1 MHQNLLPSKL
11 SPPRPPPFQL
21 PRAQLGE
28 RINDAG
34 DVRLIVLRAPAG
46 FGKTTAMLQYAARRQ
61 ATGAVIRWLNLDTS
75 DNDLGRFLAHF
86 DAAIERVAPCVG
98 TPSAEPGLLELIDR
112 VAASRAT
119 FTLFLDDFEVIESL
133 AVLDLIRQLVDH
145 LPSGWQF
152 VIGSRVVP
160 GLGLGRLR
168 ARGQL
173 LEVGPGQLRFSLEET
188 AEYLHN
194 RRGLTLSCSE
204 LGRLHKVTDGWA
216 TAVWLAS
223 LALEGHDDPGIF
235 LATFSGSHAA
245 ITEYLAEDVLVRLPD
260 AQREFLLRTSVLTEL
275 SAPVCDALLGHS
287 SSAALLA
294 ELERSNLFLTTLDS
308 PGHYRYHSLFRQFLH
323 AQLTLLDPSA
333 APVLHRRASQWYEGE
348 ARPVPAIEHALRAH
362 DYDCAARLL
371 GVHAQRL
378 LDLGR
383 FRLLARWLDSLP
395 QFPLDTQCKLNVVRA
410 WALIFTHRYADA
422 QALVRRIDE
431 TQQLDEA
438 GENEELRAHMLALR
452 PMLLVMTDQA
462 HGLAMGIENHARLDP
477 HYAFQYGLLTNL
489 VAKLYAALGRHEEAR
504 ALLDQARR
512 SHIEIGSTFSLV
524 MAEALEGTI
533 SLRQGRL
540 QDAIARFR
548 LATNNMADDV
558 AGRATGSAPSAMLFA
573 EALYEAGHL
582 DQAGQVLT
590 IYMAQARESGGSGQ
604 MVRGYITQSRLA
616 WQRGEPDR
624 AYGVLS
630 ELEFI
635 GHRQNIGRLVVSAE
649 LERSRLALIQGDA
662 AAAAACLRR
671 AEAPELW
678 SPERAIPVPLHEV
691 ETLEMGRLRLRVH
704 GADDG
709 EGSTALD
716 DLLAELPVS
725 IEQLHAQRCQRLAL
739 RLSLLLAEALQRAGR
754 PEAARERMAQ
764 ALSYA
769 CTEGIVQPFAD
780 EGPVIA
786 SLALSR
792 ARAVLASGK
801 APVGAMAGYFERL
814 QLACAGAA
822 GDVETDSHSAAIQP
836 GGCGDA
842 LTQREIHVLKLL
854 ALGKSNA
861 ALAEA
866 LFLSQA
872 TIRAHLRNISGK
884 LGTSNRTEAVARARE
899 QGLIS

>member
-11 SPPRPPPFQL
+11 SPPRPPSFQL

-61 ATGAVIRWLNLDTS
+61 ATGAAIRWLNLDAS

-86 DAAIERVAPCVG
+86 DAAIEQVAPHVG
-98 TPSAEPGLLELIDR
+98 DASGEPGLLELIDR
-112 VAASRAT
+112 VAASRAA
-119 FTLFLDDFEVIESL
+119 FTMFLDDFEVIESL

-145 LPSGWQF
+145 LPSGWQI
-152 VIGSRVVP
+152 VIGSRVAP

-188 AEYLHN
+188 AEYLQN
-194 RRGLTLSCSE
+194 RRGLKLGSTE

-223 LALEGHDDPGIF
+223 LALEGHDDPGTF
-235 LATFSGSHAA
+235 LATFSGAHAA

-260 AQREFLLRTSVLTEL
+260 AQRDFLLRTSVLHEL
-275 SAPVCDALLGHS
+275 SAPLCDALLGHTG
-287 SSAALLA
+287 SAALLA
-294 ELERSNLFLTTLDS
+294 ELERANLFLTTSDN
-308 PGHYRYHSLFRQFLH
+308 PGHYRYHSLFREFLY
-323 AQLTLLDPSA
+323 AQSTQADPSA
-333 APVLHRRASQWYEGE
+333 IPLLHKRASQWYEDEG
-348 ARPVPAIEHALRAH
+348 RPVPAIEHALRAR

-371 GVHAQRL
+371 GIHAQRL

-383 FRLLARWLDSLP
+383 FRLLARWLDSMP
-395 QFPLDTQCKLNVVRA
+395 QFLPDTQCKLNIVRA

-422 QALVRRIDE
+422 QVLVRRIDE
-431 TQQLDEA
+431 TMQRDEV
-438 GENEELRAHMLALR
+438 GGNKELQAHMLALR
-452 PMLLVMTDQA
+452 PVLLVMTDQA
-462 HGLAMGIENHARLDP
+462 QGLAIGIENHARLDP
-477 HYAFQYGLLTNL
+477 RYAFPYGLLTNL
-489 VAKLYAALGRHEEAR
+489 VAKLYAALGRYEEAR

-548 LATNNMADDV
+548 LATNNMTDDV

-582 DQAGQVLT
+582 EQAAQVLS
-590 IYMAQARESGGSGQ
+590 IYMAQARESGASGQ
-604 MVRGYITQSRLA
+604 MVRGCITQARLA

-630 ELEFI
+630 ELELI
-635 GHRQNIGRLVVSAE
+635 GHRQNLGRLVVSAE

-678 SPERAIPVPLHEV
+678 SPERAVPAPLHEV

-704 GADDG
+704 GAG
-709 EGSTALD
+709 EAEGGATREA
-716 DLLAELPVS
+716 LLAELPVS

-754 PEAARERMAQ
+754 PDAARERMAQ
-764 ALSYA
+764 ALTYA

-801 APVGAMAGYFERL
+801 TPVGAMPGYFERL

-822 GDVETDSHSAAIQP
+822 GDVEADSHSAVIQQ
-836 GGCGDA
+836 GSGGDA

-884 LGTSNRTEAVARARE
+884 LGTNNRTEAVARARE
-899 QGLIS
+899 LGLLG